1 MAGAAPVIE
10 TARLCLRTH
19 RDDDLPDPVAMWS
32 DAGVVRFI
40 GGCSFRPDEVAA
52 RLARYRA
59 MRPRF
64 GHGDRAVEDRATG
77 AFPGEMGLARF
88 ERGLAPDFDDWPEA
102 GWALAPCTWRAG
114 IATEGWRRCW
124 TGAMQGPCRGSSA

>member
-10 TARLCLRTH
+10 TARALGLRTH

-52 RLARYRA
+52 RLALLPVRCGPLLLIASA
-59 MRPRF
+59 M
-64 GHGDRAVEDRATG
+64 GDRVPPHPVE
-77 AFPGEMGLARF
+77 
-88 ERGLAPDFDDWPEA
+88 
-102 GWALAPCTWRAG
+102 
-114 IATEGWRRCW
+114 
-124 TGAMQGPCRGSSA
+124 